1 MLFCKRIADVFSAIF
16 FKRTLFIVWVFLLH
30 YVLLNKNHMKSIYLF
45 CIVLFTVTP
54 SFSQQKDTISIKG
67 RFDVIYNTSNSY
79 KEYKIIKKSRL
90 NTLRNRVSDSI
101 HQQEG

>member
-1 MLFCKRIADVFSAIF
+1 
-16 FKRTLFIVWVFLLH
+16 
-30 YVLLNKNHMKSIYLF
+30 MKSIYLF

-54 SFSQQKDTISIKG
+54 SFSQQKDTLSIKG

-90 NTLRNRVSDSI
+90 NTLRNRVLDSI
-101 HQQEG
+101 NQLNN